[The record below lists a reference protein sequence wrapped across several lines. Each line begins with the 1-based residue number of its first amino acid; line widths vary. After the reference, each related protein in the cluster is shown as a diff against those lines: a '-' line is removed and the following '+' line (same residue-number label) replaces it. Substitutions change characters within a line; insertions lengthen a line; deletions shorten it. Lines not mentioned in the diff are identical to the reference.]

1 MKNDACSQRNR
12 AKEIEDVDVIKEEDL
27 RKAIVLALLMMKREK
42 NSQTTRQQGKGLGHT
57 KYVYELMTLGTN
69 HT

>member
-27 RKAIVLALLMMKREK
+27 EKAIVLALLIMKRDKKIHKPQDNKEK
-42 NSQTTRQQGKGLGHT
+42 
-57 KYVYELMTLGTN
+57 V
-69 HT
+69 

>member
-12 AKEIEDVDVIKEEDL
+12 GCGCDQGRGSRESNSLSSFNDEE
-27 RKAIVLALLMMKREK
+27 RQK

-57 KYVYELMTLGTN
+57 KYVYEPMTLGTN